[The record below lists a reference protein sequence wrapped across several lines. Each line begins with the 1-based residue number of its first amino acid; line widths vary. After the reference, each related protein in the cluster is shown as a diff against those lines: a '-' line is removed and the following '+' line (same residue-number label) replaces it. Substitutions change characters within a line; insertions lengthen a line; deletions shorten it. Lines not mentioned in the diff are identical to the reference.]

1 VSRNLPA
8 GRIVS
13 AIAFSAVAAL
23 TLAGCG
29 SGGAAA
35 SGPGASSAA
44 SAIYTWISNE
54 NDRSQ
59 WQSFIDA
66 AKKTDPG
73 FNLTL
78 EGPSFPDYWT
88 KVKTREAS
96 PGAPC
101 IITTQGARAQE
112 LKDLLA
118 PLDDLAKKNNIDP
131 SKYNQAMI
139 QGMTVD
145 GKLRAIPYDA
155 APFVLY
161 YNKDLF
167 QAAGLKYP
175 TENYTRAQ
183 FISDAKALTKNGVY
197 GLSLPPQF
205 VNGPAPALA
214 FADGHYPVKDGNLD
228 ITNPD
233 FVKDVQFT
241 FDLVNKEHVAQAP
254 QASDVVDVS
263 QQQFMSGQAAMTF
276 GGPWMYQ
283 TFTTKTKGTV
293 GVAVIPSTSGNPISM
308 IQGSGFGIAASCQDK
323 EAAFANI
330 MKITT
335 ADVIGAV
342 GAGHGNVPTLQA
354 AMTAWAGTK
363 PAADVSTIETLLKNG
378 KPLQTTKNWNQVET
392 LFTQYSVEGFRG
404 TKSAETILNSV
415 ASSAK

>member
-1 VSRNLPA
+1 M
-8 GRIVS
+8 
-13 AIAFSAVAAL
+13 
-23 TLAGCG
+23 
-29 SGGAAA
+29 
-35 SGPGASSAA
+35 
-44 SAIYTWISNE
+44 YTWISNE

-66 AKKTDPG
+66 AKKTDPS

-88 KVKTREAS
+88 KVKTREAAA
-96 PGAPC
+96 GAPC

-112 LKDLLA
+112 LKDLLT
-118 PLDDLAKKNNIDP
+118 PLDELAKQNNIDP

-167 QAAGLKYP
+167 KAAGLAEP
-175 TENYTRAQ
+175 TANYTRTQ
-183 FISDAKALTKNGVY
+183 FISDAKALTKNGAF

-214 FADGHYPVKDGNLD
+214 FAEGHYPVKDGNLD

-241 FDLVNKEHVAQAP
+241 FDLVNNEHVAQAP

-323 EAAFANI
+323 AAAFANI

-342 GAGHGNVPTLQA
+342 GAAHGNVPTLDA
-354 AMTAWAGTK
+354 AMPAWAGSK

-378 KPLQTTKNWNQVET
+378 EPLQTTQNWNQVET

-404 TKSAETILNSV
+404 TKTAETILKSV